1 MSVAR
6 ALYQRFRVLIHEFAK
21 FGVIGITGVVITNG
35 GVALL
40 HNHFGVGPITAT
52 TVATIVAT
60 IFAYVGNR
68 YWSFR
73 HRERTGVGREGLI
86 FFVLNGIGLLI
97 QDAVV
102 GFNYYILALRSK
114 PAEFVALNL
123 GIAVATVFRFW
134 SYRKWV
140 WRAPSPEAEEPAA
153 TRQEVPAPSV
163 AYGAVPA
170 AGQRSY
176 ATGGPVPRPNGYA
189 APAGNG
195 RAARDETARPASP
208 RHAAHRG
215 AAGTGFPRS

>member
-6 ALYQRFRVLIHEFAK
+6 ALYERFRVLIHEFAK
-21 FGVIGITGVVITNG
+21 FGVIGITGVLITNG

-40 HNHFGVGPITAT
+40 HNDFGVGPITSTTAAT
-52 TVATIVAT
+52 ILATIVA
-60 IFAYVGNR
+60 YLGNR

-73 HRERTGVGREGLI
+73 HRERSGVGRETVI

-102 GFNYYILALRSK
+102 GFNYYLLGLRNK
-114 PAEFVALNL
+114 PAEFIALNL

-140 WRAPSPEAEEPAA
+140 WRAPSPEGAEPAVS
-153 TRQEVPAPSV
+153 RQGPRRPPAP
-163 AYGAVPA
+163 YGTAPV
-170 AGQRSY
+170 AGQRQY
-176 ATGGPVPRPNGYA
+176 AAGRPVPHPNGHA

-195 RAARDETARPASP
+195 QPVRDGAAR
-208 RHAAHRG
+208 
-215 AAGTGFPRS
+215 TGSSRS

>member
-6 ALYQRFRVLIHEFAK
+6 ALYERFRVLIHEFAK
-21 FGVIGITGVVITNG
+21 FGVIGITGVLITNG

-52 TVATIVAT
+52 TASTIVAT
-60 IFAYVGNR
+60 VVAYLGNR

-73 HRERTGVGREGLI
+73 HRERTGVGRETLI
-86 FFVLNGIGLLI
+86 FFVLNGVGLLI

-102 GFNYYILALRSK
+102 GFNYYALGLRNK

-140 WRAPSPEAEEPAA
+140 WLAPSPEGRVRADRRQGLPRREPAPYG
-153 TRQEVPAPSV
+153 TAPV
-163 AYGAVPA
+163 GGKPRYA
-170 AGQRSY
+170 A
-176 ATGGPVPRPNGYA
+176 GGPVPHPNGHA

-195 RAARDETARPASP
+195 QPARDGAARTGS
-208 RHAAHRG
+208 HR
-215 AAGTGFPRS
+215 S